1 MWKNSTGQ
9 RAGCSRIWFSYGID
23 ICFVILCID
32 ICFMI
37 LMASSYK
44 RLWGTDKIR
53 IWVCGTKR
61 VYVSSWVA
69 TDQHFQIIWVMH
81 SPPKL
86 FILAYFWSFCWY
98 MGPGSSSA
106 VVVPGMCSSNC
117 IWLFKLQYWVHPNG
131 LDWLLKYM
139 CFNEV
144 PCKLLSTCELM
155 GSRLICLI
163 YGLINSLFQLI
174 PVMQINR
181 SFVAAN
187 IIVDKIMIATHWSM
201 LMLVV
206 EQNTVCML
214 QQNCVISWIL
224 LNGRYVIIYICTFK
238 FLLGVVWHS
247 RFTCLALLRHR
258 QTTEKW

>member
-53 IWVCGTKR
+53 IWFCWTKR
-61 VYVSSWVA
+61 GYVSSWVA
-69 TDQHFQIIWVMH
+69 TDQHFQIILVMH
-81 SPPKL
+81 YPPKL

-98 MGPGSSSA
+98 MGKQGAVAGSSFA

-131 LDWLLKYM
+131 LIDCWNTCALMKSHASCWTLVNWWAQDWFVLYM
-139 CFNEV
+139 VWLILCFSLYQW
-144 PCKLLSTCELM
+144 C
-155 GSRLICLI
+155 RLI
-163 YGLINSLFQLI
+163 
-174 PVMQINR
+174 
-181 SFVAAN
+181 
-187 IIVDKIMIATHWSM
+187 
-201 LMLVV
+201 
-206 EQNTVCML
+206 
-214 QQNCVISWIL
+214 
-224 LNGRYVIIYICTFK
+224 IC
-238 FLLGVVWHS
+238 
-247 RFTCLALLRHR
+247 RC
-258 QTTEKW
+258 